1 MLEAIYPDELTVDA
15 RILESARQHLDDENG
30 FPKTL
35 LSFTM
40 RLARLASLEPGG
52 KLKHTHPSITIEFP
66 QEYPETSPPLVFKTS
81 GLDTN
86 LMAILQICLED
97 HSGEESTM
105 QLVTSINEKIQTR
118 NESTVV
124 DYETGIQKREQEEQ
138 SQSTLSGL
146 YSQKEVDP
154 DSKPVIGRRIIN
166 SLYILKP
173 AKIKDIKKCA
183 DELKLGGY
191 AKVGKPG
198 IIVIEGPEEG
208 CKQYC
213 PMLENRGWKHQKV
226 KGEQTKEG
234 PAGGTVDELR
244 GIRNGK
250 SAGGF
255 EFEILGGTPL
265 WPILESCAERRASR
279 ICSSGLST
287 STTHRRTEARKK
299 IPTTT
304 PTKRDLEKRAGNDDV
319 TEVTRTVSAVSQ
331 VIVPHLTAAKTT
343 IVVFFNI
350 LKPIASQS
358 RGSRLPFCKTV
369 NNCLFFHHRSPR
381 AAMFGQVISIIFV
394 QKKFP
399 WANANAEEIRYFS
412 I

>member
-1 MLEAIYPDELTVDA
+1 MENLERQLEEIEVLEAIYPDELTVDA
-15 RILESARQHLDDENG
+15 CILESARQRLEDEHG
-30 FPKTL
+30 LPETL

-40 RLARLASLEPGG
+40 RLARLASLEPSG

-66 QEYPETSPPLVFKTS
+66 QEYPETSPPIVTKTS
-81 GLDTN
+81 GLDTT
-86 LMAILQICLED
+86 LMTIVQTCLED

-105 QLVTSINEKIQTR
+105 QLVTSINEQIQTR
-118 NESTVV
+118 NESTAE

-138 SQSTLSGL
+138 SPSPLPGLSN
-146 YSQKEVDP
+146 QKEEDS

-166 SLYILKP
+166 SPYILKP

-244 GIRNGK
+244 GIQNGD

-255 EFEILGGTPL
+255 EFVVLVGDTTVSDLGKLCRDAGL
-265 WPILESCAERRASR
+265 ADLFFGSLNIHD
-279 ICSSGLST
+279 SSADGSKEKT
-287 STTHRRTEARKK
+287 NNNTNKEGSRKK
-299 IPTTT
+299 GG
-304 PTKRDLEKRAGNDDV
+304 KR
-319 TEVTRTVSAVSQ
+319 
-331 VIVPHLTAAKTT
+331 
-343 IVVFFNI
+343 
-350 LKPIASQS
+350 
-358 RGSRLPFCKTV
+358 
-369 NNCLFFHHRSPR
+369 
-381 AAMFGQVISIIFV
+381 
-394 QKKFP
+394 
-399 WANANAEEIRYFS
+399 
-412 I
+412 

>member
-1 MLEAIYPDELTVDA
+1 MENLERQLEEIEVLEAIYPDELTVDA

-105 QLVTSINEKIQTR
+105 QLVTSINEEIQTR
-118 NESTVV
+118 NESTVE

-166 SLYILKP
+166 SPYILKP

-255 EFEILGGTPL
+255 EFEILGGDTTVADL
-265 WPILESCAERRASR
+265 GKLCREA
-279 ICSSGLST
+279 GLADLFFGSLNIHDSLADGGKEKNT
-287 STTHRRTEARKK
+287 NNNTNKEGSRKK
-299 IPTTT
+299 GG
-304 PTKRDLEKRAGNDDV
+304 KR
-319 TEVTRTVSAVSQ
+319 
-331 VIVPHLTAAKTT
+331 
-343 IVVFFNI
+343 
-350 LKPIASQS
+350 
-358 RGSRLPFCKTV
+358 
-369 NNCLFFHHRSPR
+369 
-381 AAMFGQVISIIFV
+381 
-394 QKKFP
+394 
-399 WANANAEEIRYFS
+399 
-412 I
+412 